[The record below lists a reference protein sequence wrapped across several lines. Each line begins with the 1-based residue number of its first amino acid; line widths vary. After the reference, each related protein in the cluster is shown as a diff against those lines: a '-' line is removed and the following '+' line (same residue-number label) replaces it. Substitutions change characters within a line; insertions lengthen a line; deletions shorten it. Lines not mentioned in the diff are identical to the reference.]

1 MNYTKEERLDQLLD
15 KILSFGI
22 DSLSEMELDFLDAHS
37 NGSEEEINNLLNDI
51 ENSITFYSSDG
62 LFTFKLEEIYQL
74 DTSIEL
80 IGTITV
86 PDMKGGKSVVRGNLW
101 GKIIVW
107 SKNQFSVDFSDGKM
121 DIFDFC
127 EVIEYELDIFIEEII
142 QELIF

>member
-1 MNYTKEERLDQLLD
+1 
-15 KILSFGI
+15 
-22 DSLSEMELDFLDAHS
+22 
-37 NGSEEEINNLLNDI
+37 LNDI